1 MDRALVMVGG
11 GTREKVAGGRPET
24 DALTAAAL
32 NELEGVKTADAE
44 PSASVTAEEL
54 DNAPV
59 PDDTV
64 NETGIPCAPK
74 PATSV
79 TLTNKITGA
88 EPFRP
93 TVPPLSETAEI
104 TFGTGGWQEVTK
116 PSRLPPLPTICPPL
130 LMPYA
135 IVPAP

>member
-1 MDRALVMVGG
+1 MDRALVMLGG

-32 NELEGVKTADAE
+32 NELEGVKMVDAV
-44 PSASVTAEEL
+44 PSASVTAEEP

-74 PATSV
+74 PAASV
-79 TLTNKITGA
+79 TLTNKITGGDR
-88 EPFRP
+88 FRP
-93 TVPPLSETAEI
+93 AVPRLSEPAEI
-104 TFGTGGWQEVTK
+104 PFGTGGWQEVTT
-116 PSRLPPLPTICPPL
+116 PSSPPPLPTICPP
-130 LMPYA
+130 
-135 IVPAP
+135 